1 MEKQAT
7 LIQDSYIHSINSTVW
22 IRLVFLSLDSRSSL
36 RYILETQGAAVL
48 QGTCG
53 DDLSHFSGNTVHTE
67 RWRGL
72 GNQWLSPMLLVFIS
86 HCCIMNVSTSL
97 VVSNVEAASLGSC
110 WWLRAIFAWQV
121 ALDTSVQRSDNIKHS
136 YRKVFEY
143 CYVSY
148 VKHVK
153 LVVISSCLTGRSVGF
168 HCSGLGGAAL
178 IADWEIKMVPKT
190 NAETPPPCR
199 GTDGAGQNT
208 GAGGVMERPV
218 GAGTVGA

>member
-1 MEKQAT
+1 MTTLATSEAT
-7 LIQDSYIHSINSTVW
+7 LFIQKGGEYWEINYLPQCCPIITYN
-22 IRLVFLSLDSRSSL
+22 ISLLHDEC
-36 RYILETQGAAVL
+36 IL
-48 QGTCG
+48 
-53 DDLSHFSGNTVHTE
+53 H
-67 RWRGL
+67 
-72 GNQWLSPMLLVFIS
+72 
-86 HCCIMNVSTSL
+86 VSTSL

-136 YRKVFEY
+136 YRKLFEY

-153 LVVISSCLTGRSVGF
+153 LVVISSCLTGRSVEF

-178 IADWEIKMVPKT
+178 IADWEIKMLPKT

-208 GAGGVMERPV
+208 GARGVMERPV
-218 GAGTVGA
+218 GPGTVGA